1 MMNKTVAA
9 VSTASAAAPGGHYSQ
24 AIVHGDHIYIS
35 GQLPIRPRG
44 KAGEDV
50 GDFESQARLAL
61 QNLLNV
67 LAAAGGDP
75 ETLLKVT
82 VYVVDIQ
89 NWPIF
94 NRVYAELLGTAR
106 PARSVVPVPNLH
118 YGYLLEVDAIAVRR
132 ASLDLHQGS

>member
-1 MMNKTVAA
+1 MMNKTVEA

-35 GQLPIRPRG
+35 GQLPIRPQG

-50 GDFESQARLAL
+50 GDFESQARMAL

-82 VYVVDIQ
+82 VYVVDIE

-94 NRVYAELLGTAR
+94 NRVYAQLLGTAR
-106 PARSVVPVPNLH
+106 PARSVVPVPHLH